1 MALTPGTRL
10 GPYEI
15 QAAIGA
21 GGMGEVYLAHDTRLN
36 RRVALKSLSGPSV
49 GTPEARA
56 RLLREARTA
65 AQLTHP
71 NIAAIHDVLDA
82 APCPCIVME
91 YVQGETLS
99 AKIARGPLPP
109 AEAVSIGVQ
118 LAGALAQAHAAGVV
132 HRDLKPA
139 NVQVTPDGIAKILD
153 FGLARSRDLEDPGVV
168 ATASARAVAESQAGK
183 LTGTPAYMAPEQ
195 LMGKPATP
203 QSDVYALGVLLFEA
217 LSGRRPFDATDFVD
231 LALGIVSGPTP
242 VLRTGDTGVP
252 PDLSG
257 IVARAMARKPAD
269 RYPSAAALADDLQRA
284 GRAFGDQP
292 TVETPGT
299 REPEDVLRI
308 VRRRLNRRRLTAAAG
323 ALVVI
328 AALAVAAATM
338 WRNRPAPATTAVA
351 PGIANVAVVPLKNST
366 GETSKDFVGVGISEW
381 LTAALADIESL
392 NVISR
397 SDARRSLAS
406 DADASTI
413 ARDENAGLVVG
424 GTVHQADDQLRLT
437 IKVQKPDDSVVWS
450 ANYAR
455 PMSERLELYSLI
467 ANEVAHQLGVPV
479 SATDRVRFARGPL
492 EDLDAYDE
500 YSAGR
505 TLLDRDDVPGNI
517 DKAISAFERAVK
529 KEPNFVLGHV
539 ELGEAFWA
547 QYSATQDPV
556 WAGRAQKAIE
566 AALAIYPAD
575 PDVRI
580 SLGVVYAKTGRAE
593 EATSELRAALKVRPT
608 SDYAHRELANA
619 LRDLNRDQEA
629 LAHYRQALRIR
640 PDYFRNNMAL
650 GLFYYRKGQ
659 YEDAATWFQRVT
671 QVQPDS
677 NMGFINLGAAYMR
690 LGANDLALENFEQA
704 NTIAPDGVTF
714 SNIGTI
720 HYSDGRYAE
729 AVEAFQEAIRLG
741 QKNHTSHRNLGD
753 AYLKLGRRD
762 RARAE
767 FETAAALSDELLKV
781 NPRDAPTLA
790 CLGVYEAKIGRVTD
804 AIRHINDAVAISPA
818 NVDVL
823 YKRAVVYALAGREA
837 DAVRALEVALK
848 QGYIPALARAD
859 DDLDSIRR
867 LPQVQRLLIDGT

>member
-1 MALTPGTRL
+1 MELTPGTRL

-21 GGMGEVYLAHDTRLN
+21 GGMGEVYLAYDTRLN

-139 NVQVTPDGIAKILD
+139 NVQVTPDGTAKILD
-153 FGLARSRDLEDPGVV
+153 FGLARSRDLEDPGVA
-168 ATASARAVAESQAGK
+168 ATASARAVAQSQAGK

-231 LALGIVSGPTP
+231 LALAIVSGPTP
-242 VLRTGDTGVP
+242 ALRTGDTGVP

-299 REPEDVLRI
+299 RESEDVLRI

-323 ALVVI
+323 TLVVI
-328 AALAVAAATM
+328 AALAVAAVAV
-338 WRNRPAPATTAVA
+338 WRNRTTPATTAVA
-351 PGIANVAVVPLKNST
+351 PDTVNVAVVPLKNST
-366 GETSKDFVGVGISEW
+366 GDTSKDFVGVGISEW
-381 LTAALADIESL
+381 LTAALADIKSV

-397 SDARRSLAS
+397 NDAGRSLEGTANAS
-406 DADASTI
+406 KI
-413 ARDENAGLVVG
+413 ARDQNADLVVSG
-424 GTVHQADDQLRLT
+424 SVHTADDELRVT

-450 ANYAR
+450 ADYER
-455 PMSERLELYSLI
+455 PMSERLELYSPI

-479 SATDRVRFARGPL
+479 TGNDRVRIAHGPSNNP
-492 EDLDAYDE
+492 DAYDE

-517 DKAISAFERAVK
+517 DKAIDAFERAIQ
-529 KEPNFVLGHV
+529 KEPYFVLGHV
-539 ELGEAFWA
+539 GLGEAFRA
-547 QYSATQDPV
+547 KYSATKDP
-556 WAGRAQKAIE
+556 ASPKRAQEEIE
-566 AALAIYPAD
+566 AALAISPAD
-575 PDVRI
+575 PDARI
-580 SLGVVYAKTGRAE
+580 SLAGVYADTGRTEQAV
-593 EATSELRAALKVRPT
+593 AELRAALKQRPT
-608 SDYAHRELANA
+608 SDTAHRQLADA
-619 LRDLNRDQEA
+619 LRKLNRDEEA
-629 LAHYRQALRIR
+629 LREYQEALRIR
-640 PDYFRNNMAL
+640 PDYFRNLSAL
-650 GLFYYRKGQ
+650 GSFYFRKAQ
-659 YEDAATWFQRVT
+659 YAEAAIEYQRIAILN
-671 QVQPDS
+671 PDS
-677 NMGFINLGAAYMR
+677 SWGYINLGAAYQAMGDNGR
-690 LGANDLALENFEQA
+690 ALENFERA
-704 NTIAPDGVTF
+704 VAVAPDEMAY
-714 SNIGTI
+714 SNIGMI
-720 HYSDGRYAE
+720 HYAEGRYERAAE
-729 AVEAFQEAIRLG
+729 AFLQAIQLG
-741 QKNHTSHRNLGD
+741 PRNHMSHRNLGD
-753 AYLKLGRRD
+753 AYLRLGRRD

-767 FETAAALSDELLKV
+767 FETAAALSDAELKV
-781 NPRDAPTLA
+781 NPREALTLA
-790 CLGVYEAKIGRVTD
+790 CHGVYEAKIGRMTE
-804 AIRHINDAVAISPA
+804 AIRHIDEAVALSPT

-823 YKRAVVYALAGREA
+823 YKQAVVYALAGREA
-837 DAVRALEVALK
+837 DAVRALEEALK
-848 QGYIPALARAD
+848 QGYSPALARAD
-859 DDLDSIRR
+859 DDLSAIIARPKIDA
-867 LPQVQRLLIDGT
+867 LLKDAR